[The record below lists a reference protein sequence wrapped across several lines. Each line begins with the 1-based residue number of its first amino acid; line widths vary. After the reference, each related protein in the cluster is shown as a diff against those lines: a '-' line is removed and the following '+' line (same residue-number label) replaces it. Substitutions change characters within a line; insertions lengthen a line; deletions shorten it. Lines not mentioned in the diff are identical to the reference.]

1 MRTCIKNIHLTER
14 QQMKKI
20 SLLVIALIAALLP
33 VTQAQANTKSL
44 VIIDSYFDS
53 RSISGNTTCIT
64 LQQTA
69 CSDDIKLLSTQPS
82 HEVNHGNAMALVARK
97 QSASINILLVRSGTV
112 VINKRDAN
120 KSYVNAMTVQQL
132 DQALQFVKN
141 NSSKVS
147 AVSISRGSTNN
158 GSCST
163 TNRTTDASIKSTI
176 AHLSSI
182 GIPVF
187 ISTGNKPG
195 NPVEYPACIA
205 SSNSV
210 AAGVGGIVYN
220 SNHDSSVDHVGSTPA
235 NVFSYN
241 VGSMLVPQ
249 TTSSATAATA
259 AQYVSGIT
267 LSKVFNLIP

>member
-1 MRTCIKNIHLTER
+1 
-14 QQMKKI
+14 MKKI
-20 SLLVIALIAALLP
+20 SLLVIALVSALLP
-33 VTQAQANTKSL
+33 LTQAQANTKSL

-69 CSDDIKLLSTQPS
+69 CSDDIKLIPTQPS

-120 KSYVNAMTVQQL
+120 KSYVNAITAQQL

-141 NSSKVS
+141 NYSKFS
-147 AVSISRGSTNN
+147 AVSISRGSANN
-158 GSCST
+158 GTCRT
-163 TNRTTDASIKSTI
+163 TNSKTDASIKDTI
-176 AHLSSI
+176 KYLSSVNV
-182 GIPVF
+182 PVF

-195 NPVEYPACIA
+195 SPVEYPACIA
-205 SSNSV
+205 ESSSV
-210 AAGVGGIVYN
+210 AAGIGGMLYN
-220 SNHDSSVDHVGSTPA
+220 SNHDSSVDYVGSTPA

-249 TTSSATAATA
+249 TTS
-259 AQYVSGIT
+259 QYVAGNT
-267 LSKVFNLIP
+267 LAKTVNLIP